1 MGTFYTDSSS
11 SFVLF
16 INFNLFLTYICQLS
30 FDWDA
35 SPGPLAYT
43 FMISILYLRTFDWDA
58 SPGPWVY
65 LSSYS

>member
-1 MGTFYTDSSS
+1 MT
-11 SFVLF
+11 VQVCF
-16 INFNLFLTYICQLS
+16 IYRFNLLLTYICQLS

-58 SPGPWVY
+58 SPGP
-65 LSSYS
+65 